1 MCYLEAGWTKVS
13 FKVNI
18 FTFFLLTCLLGIFG
32 KALGNQPPNGIP
44 LAVEAGLK
52 DQNDSGPLPPVR
64 TSQSQT
70 IQKAGEDLRQGE
82 EGVRIGAAKLLGK
95 YPGTT
100 SSILLV
106 GALDDSSALVRSC
119 LLYTSDAADE

>member
-1 MCYLEAGWTKVS
+1 MGYQEAGWTKVS
-13 FKVNI
+13 YKVNI
-18 FTFFLLTCLLGIFG
+18 FTLFLLTCLLAVLGQ
-32 KALGNQPPNGIP
+32 ALGDQPLNGIP
-44 LAVEAGLK
+44 LAVEKAGLK
-52 DQNDSGPLPPVR
+52 DQNDSGRIPPVR

-100 SSILLV
+100 
-106 GALDDSSALVRSC
+106 
-119 LLYTSDAADE
+119 